1 VSDAELASQVLR
13 FSRHHTQVV
22 REAGI
27 NENEVKQHNGSY
39 YHSTTVVINFDDETK
54 NRACA
59 KIAEKFN
66 VDWCDFSQQD
76 QKDQD
81 LIVLVAGFT
90 FEKKTHTGSQKVRIM
105 VFKEDDLKVCKR
117 WLEDKE
123 QLCQEG
129 RVGKDVDK
137 LTEQFAANLAKEN
150 ISNEELEKQVKQEYT
165 RLVQVNRLCNSANC
179 SYGKRKSRWDNAV
192 ELFVKLWL
200 DEEGTPKRETKEV
213 TITESETGDSRKV
226 ELKSPDLGGLFHIAL
241 PAKSVEKTFNP
252 SVAVQTTLESDGSSV
267 AVQTTLEP
275 DGFQTPVKANRTLE

>member
-1 VSDAELASQVLR
+1 
-13 FSRHHTQVV
+13 V

-27 NENEVKQHNGSY
+27 NENEVKEHKGSY
-39 YHSTTVVINFDDETK
+39 YHSTTVVIDFDDETK

-117 WLEDKE
+117 WLKDEE

-129 RVGKDVDK
+129 RVGKDLDK
-137 LTEQFAANLAKEN
+137 LIEQFAANLAKEN
-150 ISNEELEKQVKQEYT
+150 ISNEDLEKQVKQEYT

-213 TITESETGDSRKV
+213 TITGTGDSRKV

-241 PAKSVEKTFNP
+241 PAKSVEKILNP
-252 SVAVQTTLESDGSSV
+252 SVAVQTTLESDRF
-267 AVQTTLEP
+267 E
-275 DGFQTPVKANRTLE
+275 TPVKANRTLQSYTSSESYIWMP